1 MDEVEAVNLAV
12 VLGECSSPAHTKI
25 LPSGQTLV
33 QLQVPARAG
42 ATTSVPVVTVD
53 PPRWVAALDAG
64 DPVLVVGTVRRRFFR
79 AAGTTASRVEVVA
92 DTVAR
97 GGDRRRLRALRRR
110 IDATLTPLDP

>member
-1 MDEVEAVNLAV
+1 MEAVNLAV
-12 VLGECSSPAHTKI
+12 VLGECSSPAQTQA

-33 QLQVPARAG
+33 QLQVTARA
-42 ATTSVPVVTVD
+42 ATTTSVPVVAID
-53 PPRWVAALDAG
+53 PPRWVAALDTG
-64 DPVLVVGTVRRRFFR
+64 DPVLVIGTVRRRFFR

-92 DTVAR
+92 DTGAR